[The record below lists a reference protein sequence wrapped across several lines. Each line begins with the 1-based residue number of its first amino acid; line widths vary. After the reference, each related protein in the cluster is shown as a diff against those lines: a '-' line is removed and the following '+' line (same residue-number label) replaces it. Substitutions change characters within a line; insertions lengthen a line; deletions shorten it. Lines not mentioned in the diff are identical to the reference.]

1 MVAKADGDNLAF
13 KNVCSYVKVT
23 PTVACKKIEVR
34 AMDADL
40 AGTFTVAVSDAPT
53 ASNISDG
60 KSVVT
65 LKAADG
71 DLAAGTYYIAVL
83 PGAKSKGIEVRF
95 YTSAETFNYNARSTS
110 FTFVRNKVHS
120 GGDNSGALGT
130 TWSKNTDYYGWV
142 YDYKATEVKTVTIKT
157 GVSGAMPS
165 DAKALNNENTLWA
178 RKDAENNYY
187 FETTASK
194 IVATKMQRAFY
205 YLQNVESYT
214 GLDKLDVSD
223 VSTFESCFKENRY
236 ALASLDLSSWQINP
250 AASTEQMFMYCR
262 SLSNLT
268 LNNTFHS
275 GSYMFSAVANAS
287 GSCTVYGVTDANVKN
302 NLKTDTEWNATK
314 MHFDGE

>member
-1 MVAKADGDNLAF
+1 
-13 KNVCSYVKVT
+13 
-23 PTVACKKIEVR
+23 
-34 AMDADL
+34 
-40 AGTFTVAVSDAPT
+40 
-53 ASNISDG
+53 
-60 KSVVT
+60 
-65 LKAADG
+65 
-71 DLAAGTYYIAVL
+71 
-83 PGAKSKGIEVRF
+83 
-95 YTSAETFNYNARSTS
+95 
-110 FTFVRNKVHS
+110 
-120 GGDNSGALGT
+120 
-130 TWSKNTDYYGWV
+130 
-142 YDYKATEVKTVTIKT
+142 
-157 GVSGAMPS
+157 MPS